1 MKRYIAVL
9 LVVVFTLVGC
19 QQPTSEQ
26 TDKQVKTDGKEWYA
40 SALAKGKE
48 AIVDEEYDKALA
60 SFDLALEYQAN
71 DAEATLLKK
80 QVEWYQKGQKL
91 MEEGKEKEAED
102 VYIDLITS
110 KNGSKTLKKQ
120 AEEQLERWGKGERKT
135 TSTTSENSP
144 VWNDNKQKALDEFIS
159 EWEQIM
165 DQHYDKA
172 YPNGQTINYYGVNL
186 PGDFGD
192 LSLSVNGQPISIS
205 LIGENQSTTYQ
216 VVAMYSNIERD
227 YPRSSYW
234 YLFTLKDGVP
244 KILVTAQNQGNEQ
257 HTIDFTETQNAALI
271 EGYRNIV
278 QQK

>member
-19 QQPTSEQ
+19 RQPTSEQ
-26 TDKQVKTDGKEWYA
+26 TDKQAKTDGQEWYA

-48 AIVDEEYDKALA
+48 AIIDEEYDKALA

-120 AEEQLERWGKGERKT
+120 AEEQLEMWGKGERKT
-135 TSTTSENSP
+135 TSTTSEKSP
-144 VWNDNKQKALDEFIS
+144 VWNDNKRESF
-159 EWEQIM
+159 
-165 DQHYDKA
+165 
-172 YPNGQTINYYGVNL
+172 
-186 PGDFGD
+186 
-192 LSLSVNGQPISIS
+192 
-205 LIGENQSTTYQ
+205 
-216 VVAMYSNIERD
+216 R
-227 YPRSSYW
+227 
-234 YLFTLKDGVP
+234 
-244 KILVTAQNQGNEQ
+244 
-257 HTIDFTETQNAALI
+257 
-271 EGYRNIV
+271 
-278 QQK
+278 